1 MTQEK
6 KPNYKELA
14 AEYESLLDMKDEVI
28 QDYSE
33 DIKRLQDD
41 NKFLNNLV
49 LDDEDELRDLRKEI
63 IYVKFDRIALVIVTF
78 LTLIFLI
85 LK

>member
-1 MTQEK
+1 MK
-6 KPNYKELA
+6 KKINYEELA
-14 AEYESLLDMKDEVI
+14 KEYEGLLDMKDEII

-33 DIKRLQDD
+33 DIKRLKDD

-49 LDDEDELRDLRKEI
+49 LDDEDELHDLRQDAIKLR
-63 IYVKFDRIALVIVTF
+63 FDRIALVIVTF
-78 LTLIFLI
+78 VALIFLI

>member
-49 LDDEDELRDLRKEI
+49 LDDEDELQDLRREAI
-63 IYVKFDRIALVIVTF
+63 DLRFDRIALVIVTF
-78 LTLIFLI
+78 FTLIFLI

>member
-1 MTQEK
+1 MK
-6 KPNYKELA
+6 KKINYEELA
-14 AEYESLLDMKDEVI
+14 KEYEGLLDMKDEII

-33 DIKRLQDD
+33 DIKRLKDD

-49 LDDEDELRDLRKEI
+49 LDDEDELHDLRQDAIKLR
-63 IYVKFDRIALVIVTF
+63 FDRIALVIVTF
-78 LTLIFLI
+78 VTLIFLI

>member
-1 MTQEK
+1 MEK

-49 LDDEDELRDLRKEI
+49 LDDEDELQDLRREAI
-63 IYVKFDRIALVIVTF
+63 DLRFDRIALVIVTF